1 MRQLPLLFFGKMGC
15 CVQHFVGA
23 LAVTAHIIGQ
33 TPPDV
38 FLQVFEAHLL
48 RLRFHEADHE
58 ILFPTGYGTIRTAE
72 GDVSGFSIQMEGH
85 GTELGGHFGEEAL
98 FEIADDKIAEPL
110 GHDGIANEIGH
121 GFIRVGGH
129 HFHRSAIEP
138 FVALPKGIHFVLPI
152 QPREFPIGQGA
163 EHQIVHLVEG
173 ADGKGDV
180 GVPADI
186 IEYAVH
192 IVSLG

>member
-1 MRQLPLLFFGKMGC
+1 
-15 CVQHFVGA
+15 
-23 LAVTAHIIGQ
+23 
-33 TPPDV
+33 
-38 FLQVFEAHLL
+38 
-48 RLRFHEADHE
+48 
-58 ILFPTGYGTIRTAE
+58 
-72 GDVSGFSIQMEGH
+72 MEGH
-85 GTELGGHFGEEAL
+85 GTELGGHFGEIAL

-138 FVALPKGIHFVLPI
+138 FIALPKGIHFVLPI
-152 QPREFPIGQGA
+152 QSREFPIGQGA